1 MRILQAFVG
10 IATLGLLAVS
20 CGGGGE
26 RDGSVAP
33 PAIEPPGD
41 QVGGGVPVLR
51 IAARDNLFEPKEL
64 TAPASSPVLI
74 EFDNQD
80 QGVLHNLSVY
90 RGREASGPIFTGQ
103 LFPGSET
110 REYTF
115 NTPEP
120 GSYFFRCDVHPDVM
134 TGTLTVN

>member
-1 MRILQAFVG
+1 MRIFQAFMGVP
-10 IATLGLLAVS
+10 TLGLLAVS
-20 CGGGGE
+20 CGGGSE
-26 RDGSVAP
+26 SDSTAP
-33 PAIEPPGD
+33 PAIEPPRD
-41 QVGGGVPVLR
+41 QVGGGIPVLR
-51 IAARDNLFEPKEL
+51 IAARDNRFEPGEL

-90 RGREASGPIFTGQ
+90 RDRDASAGIFTGQ

-115 NTPEP
+115 NTLEP
-120 GSYFFRCDVHPDVM
+120 GSYFFRCDVHPDEM
-134 TGTLTVN
+134 MGTLKIN

>member
-1 MRILQAFVG
+1 MRILQAFMGLV
-10 IATLGLLAVS
+10 TLGLLAVS
-20 CGGGGE
+20 CGSCGE
-26 RDGSVAP
+26 SDDSTAP
-33 PAIEPPGD
+33 PAIEPPRD
-41 QVGGGVPVLR
+41 QVGGGIPVLR
-51 IAARDNLFEPKEL
+51 IAARDNRFEPEEL
-64 TAPASSPVLI
+64 TAPASAPVLI

-90 RGREASGPIFTGQ
+90 QGRDASGAIFMGQ

-120 GSYFFRCDVHPDVM
+120 GSYFFRCDVHPDEM